1 MQRDKPHFS
10 LRWKILLI
18 VSAAALVSALLI
30 SGVSYFTTRH
40 VAFNRAIEKLAGET
54 QLVSLKIK
62 TSYAEMKSDA
72 LAIARAPSMAD
83 LVATIR
89 NGGAHPENG
98 TDLEHWR
105 NRLNSL
111 FASILNSRAHYTKI
125 RYVELAENGRE
136 VVRVNRSDDGE
147 IEPVSPERMQEIG
160 AEPFFLESS
169 GLNPGAVYISKV
181 TYNREHGV
189 TDPAYIPTVRIVV
202 PVVDKSGK
210 KAGIV
215 VINVHYG
222 RFLESALH
230 DIKVANEVYVTD
242 AYGDYIYRDA
252 SGKLRPL
259 ELAGAYRATPP
270 AFIEDF
276 VTGRLTEGVFDW
288 GDRIGYCNRMTI
300 LDGAAQS
307 TIGAFFL
314 TPRARLFADANALI
328 SQNLLLSIAIII
340 IAALLA
346 AWFAE
351 RVTSP
356 MARMTAAI
364 EAIGDDRESKVDLP
378 VDASDEI
385 GVMAK
390 AFQDL
395 IEKLNRSDEHSA
407 FLSLQLDTFIMN
419 SVDGVIII
427 NEFGIIEEANPAA
440 LEIFGYERSELLGRN
455 VSILMPAAV
464 GARHDAYLDIYRQT
478 GRQTFIGIVRDE
490 EGRRRDGTVIPIALS
505 ISEMQLNGRRVFGGI
520 IRDMSA
526 MHEAQRRIKEYTDEL
541 ERSNQELDQFAYVAS
556 HDLKA
561 PLRVIDNASRWLEED
576 LATKLTDED
585 RENMVLLRSRV
596 RRMEKLLDDL
606 LAYSRL
612 GKSGESGY
620 REVVQVSEIVDDIVA
635 LLSPPPS
642 IELKVAPQ
650 FADISAC
657 RMPLQLVFYNLIN
670 NAIKHH
676 DRDSG
681 TIGLEVDIHADH
693 YSFTVRDDGP
703 GIPAEYRET
712 IFEMFHTLKPRDQVE
727 GSGMGLALVKKAVE
741 NLGGQVWV
749 HCGAERGAAFHFTW
763 PRYESDS
770 IATGKAA

>member
-1 MQRDKPHFS
+1 M
-10 LRWKILLI
+10 
-18 VSAAALVSALLI
+18 
-30 SGVSYFTTRH
+30 
-40 VAFNRAIEKLAGET
+40 
-54 QLVSLKIK
+54 
-62 TSYAEMKSDA
+62 
-72 LAIARAPSMAD
+72 
-83 LVATIR
+83 
-89 NGGAHPENG
+89 
-98 TDLEHWR
+98 
-105 NRLNSL
+105 
-111 FASILNSRAHYTKI
+111 
-125 RYVELAENGRE
+125 
-136 VVRVNRSDDGE
+136 
-147 IEPVSPERMQEIG
+147 
-160 AEPFFLESS
+160 
-169 GLNPGAVYISKV
+169 
-181 TYNREHGV
+181 
-189 TDPAYIPTVRIVV
+189 
-202 PVVDKSGK
+202 
-210 KAGIV
+210 
-215 VINVHYG
+215 
-222 RFLESALH
+222 
-230 DIKVANEVYVTD
+230 
-242 AYGDYIYRDA
+242 
-252 SGKLRPL
+252 
-259 ELAGAYRATPP
+259 
-270 AFIEDF
+270 
-276 VTGRLTEGVFDW
+276 FDW

-328 SQNLLLSIAIII
+328 SQNLLLSTAIII
-340 IAALLA
+340 VAAMLA

-351 RVTSP
+351 RITSP
-356 MARMTAAI
+356 MAQMTAAI
-364 EAIGDDRESKVDLP
+364 EAIGDNRESKVDLP

-427 NEFGIIEEANPAA
+427 NEFGIIEEANPVA

-478 GRQTFIGIVRDE
+478 GRQTFIGIIRDE
-490 EGRRRDGTVIPIALS
+490 EGRRHDGTVIPIALS

-576 LATKLTDED
+576 LAAKLTEED

-620 REVVQVSEIVDDIVA
+620 REVVQVSEIVDDVVA
-635 LLSPPPS
+635 LLSPPSS
-642 IELKVAPQ
+642 IELKIAPQ
-650 FADISAC
+650 FADIHAC
-657 RMPLQLVFYNLIN
+657 RMPLQLVLYNLVN

-681 TIGLEVDIHADH
+681 TIELEADVHADH

-703 GIPAEYRET
+703 GIPPEYREA

-749 HCGAERGAAFHFTW
+749 HCEGERGAAFHFTW